1 MKDWVKKHWI
11 EMVLAATGVV
21 VGHLV
26 VALDEERTARRDGD
40 VEQGLRI
47 NKLESEVQNLTFYLS
62 NQASEEQKAKLKF
75 LTVPQG
81 IIVAT
86 EVD

>member
-11 EMVLAATGVV
+11 EMAIVVTGVV
-21 VGHLV
+21 IGHLYT
-26 VALDEERTARRDGD
+26 ALDDERTARRDGD

-47 NKLESEVQNLTFYLS
+47 NKLEGEVQNLTFYL
-62 NQASEEQKAKLKF
+62 NGQASEEQKAKLKF
-75 LTVPQG
+75 ITVPQG